1 MKFTKVGR
9 KTIAAWKAHPRYI
22 SSCGGTRSGKTYS
35 ILQTFILAL
44 VEEVNKGKP
53 ASINSV
59 VSESMPH
66 LQRGAIR
73 DFKQIMEVEGLWEDA
88 RWNETQHTY
97 SWSNGSILE
106 FFSVDNAGKVH
117 GSARDRL
124 MINESQ
130 NIPYDIA
137 RQLFVRTRGLIVC
150 DYNPTHSF
158 WLNEIVEARP
168 NCITLHSTYKDNEFL
183 SPEQIQEIE
192 DAGKNDPNWA
202 KVYIEGKIGTLDGLI
217 YDFELCDSLP
227 VKEEMDHLVEIQGI
241 DFGFTN
247 DPTAR
252 VQVIADPR
260 KKILWVRQRTYKT
273 HMQNRHII
281 QDLQEDGVGNRVE
294 IYADCAEPKSIA
306 DIKDAGFNV
315 IPCDKSAPVK
325 SDKLKFQLQWMQG
338 WKLYVTKDSID
349 LIRELRNYVWAK
361 DKDGNPLNEPID
373 KFNHLL
379 DSLRYCT
386 WTKFAKN
393 AGYGQYSIS
402 FSKNRYGHN

>member
-1 MKFTKVGR
+1 MRLTRVGR
-9 KTIAAWKAHPRYI
+9 NTIAAWKRHLRYI
-22 SSCGGTRSGKTYS
+22 SSCGGTRSGKTFS

-44 VEEVNKGKP
+44 IEEVNQERIP
-53 ASINSV
+53 TINSV

-73 DFKQIMEVEGLWEDA
+73 DFKQIMEAEGLWEDA
-88 RWNETQHTY
+88 RWNETLHTY
-97 SWSNGSILE
+97 TWGNGSVLE

-124 MINESQ
+124 FINECQ
-130 NIPYDIA
+130 NIPYEIA
-137 RQLFVRTRGLIVC
+137 RQLFVRTRGQIVL

-158 WLNEIVEARP
+158 WLNEIIESRH

-183 SPEQIQEIE
+183 TQEQVAEIE
-192 DAGKNDPNWA
+192 SNRNDSNWWQ
-202 KVYIEGKIGTLDGLI
+202 VYGEGKIGTLEGLI
-217 YDFELCDSLP
+217 YQFSLCDDLP
-227 VKEEMDHLVEIQGI
+227 AKTEMDHLVEIQGM

-252 VQVIADPR
+252 VQVVADPR
-260 KKILWVRQRTYKT
+260 KKILWVRQRCYRT

-281 QDLQEDGVGNRVE
+281 EDLQEDGVSRRTE

-306 DIKDAGFNV
+306 DIQEAGFNV
-315 IPCDKSAPVK
+315 IPCDKDAPVR

-338 WKLYVTKDSID
+338 WELHVTKDSID

-361 DKDGNPLNEPID
+361 DRDGNSLNEPID

-379 DSLRYCT
+379 DALRYAV
-386 WTKFAKN
+386 WTRFGQK
-393 AGYGQYSIS
+393 AGYGQYSFS
-402 FSKNRYGHN
+402 FTHSRYGHN

>member
-1 MKFTKVGR
+1 M
-9 KTIAAWKAHPRYI
+9 
-22 SSCGGTRSGKTYS
+22 
-35 ILQTFILAL
+35 
-44 VEEVNKGKP
+44 
-53 ASINSV
+53 
-59 VSESMPH
+59 
-66 LQRGAIR
+66 
-73 DFKQIMEVEGLWEDA
+73 
-88 RWNETQHTY
+88 
-97 SWSNGSILE
+97 
-106 FFSVDNAGKVH
+106 
-117 GSARDRL
+117 
-124 MINESQ
+124 
-130 NIPYDIA
+130 
-137 RQLFVRTRGLIVC
+137 
-150 DYNPTHSF
+150 
-158 WLNEIVEARP
+158 
-168 NCITLHSTYKDNEFL
+168 
-183 SPEQIQEIE
+183 
-192 DAGKNDPNWA
+192 
-202 KVYIEGKIGTLDGLI
+202 
-217 YDFELCDSLP
+217 
-227 VKEEMDHLVEIQGI
+227 EIQGI

-281 QDLQEDGVGNRVE
+281 QDLLEDGVGNRVE

-306 DIKDAGFNV
+306 DIKEAGFNV